1 MQGFF
6 YHLFMCWRSSYQEG
20 RAGIQLSRGEGWDTV
35 IKRGGLGYSY
45 QKGRAGIPLTGLTLP
60 HVLSQDLD
68 FQCHL
73 LLCFF
78 CVRWD
83 QSWCEVFVSFCDIG
97 RIGDHHCLNYLFIM
111 FVISDYIKCT
121 LHFIKNSY
129 SDNTFLNTF
138 FIFGTSPGCT

>member
-1 MQGFF
+1 M
-6 YHLFMCWRSSYQEG
+6 
-20 RAGIQLSRGEGWDTV
+20 QLSRGEGWDTV

-78 CVRWD
+78 CVR
-83 QSWCEVFVSFCDIG
+83 
-97 RIGDHHCLNYLFIM
+97 
-111 FVISDYIKCT
+111 
-121 LHFIKNSY
+121 
-129 SDNTFLNTF
+129 
-138 FIFGTSPGCT
+138 